1 MEVLSV
7 QNQYP
12 ERFTVITSGTTKANK
27 GKGSRDKKIIWLK
40 NKNLSKNKIKS
51 LLGLKK
57 E

>member
-27 GKGSRDKKIIWLK
+27 GKHSRDKKII
-40 NKNLSKNKIKS
+40 
-51 LLGLKK
+51 
-57 E
+57 